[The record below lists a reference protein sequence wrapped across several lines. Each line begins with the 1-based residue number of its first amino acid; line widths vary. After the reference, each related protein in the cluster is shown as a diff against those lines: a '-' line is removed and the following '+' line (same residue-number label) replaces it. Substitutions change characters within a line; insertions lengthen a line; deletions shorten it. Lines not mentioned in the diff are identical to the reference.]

1 MANCAAVLGANWMAW
16 VDATEPP
23 SSSVAP
29 ASMASVPVPVTLL
42 VTLRRCRP
50 SVRSATASIVPLL
63 TIEPPPRALRVPPP
77 LSVPP
82 FNPPLPA
89 STWTIG
95 APSVPVK
102 RAVPPASTSKVPP
115 TVRLAVL

>member
-1 MANCAAVLGANWMAW
+1 MAW
-16 VDATEPP
+16 VDATVPP
-23 SSSVAP
+23 RSSVAP
-29 ASMASVPVPVTLL
+29 ASMASVPRAGDVL

-63 TIEPPPRALRVPPP
+63 TIAPPPRALRVPPP

-82 FNPPLPA
+82 FDPPLGVDLDR
-89 STWTIG
+89 G